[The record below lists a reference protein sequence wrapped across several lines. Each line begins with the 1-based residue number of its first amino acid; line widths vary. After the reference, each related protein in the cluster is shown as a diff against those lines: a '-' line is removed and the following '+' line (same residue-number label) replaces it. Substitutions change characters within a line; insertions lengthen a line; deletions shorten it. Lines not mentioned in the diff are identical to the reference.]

1 MEDKITEA
9 IVPDKPLN
17 IRQARFVVEYMASG
31 NAAGAARIVGYKQ
44 PKVQGCRLLTK
55 DNVKQAIQAHREH
68 VMEDLEAKLAGYVS
82 QLEGESTT
90 AKESGTRVRAIELL
104 IKVVG
109 GFAPEKQEVST
120 YHGGFL
126 ADIDMNED
134 EPDEL
139 LVPNLNEINDL
150 H

>member
-1 MEDKITEA
+1 MEDKIQA
-9 IVPDKPLN
+9 P
-17 IRQARFVVEYMASG
+17 IRPVNLRQERFVMEYLSSG
-31 NAAGAARIVGYKQ
+31 NATQAADKAGYKH
-44 PKVQGCRLLTK
+44 PNVQSARLLV
-55 DNVKQAIQAHREH
+55 NISVKEAIRAKRADA
-68 VMEDLEAKLAGYVS
+68 MDDLEAKLAGYVA

-126 ADIDMNED
+126 ADIDLNED